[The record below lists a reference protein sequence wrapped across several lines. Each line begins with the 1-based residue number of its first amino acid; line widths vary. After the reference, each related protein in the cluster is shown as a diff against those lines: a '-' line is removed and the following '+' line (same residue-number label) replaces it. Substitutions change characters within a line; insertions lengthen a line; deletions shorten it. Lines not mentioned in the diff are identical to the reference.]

1 MVDAHRRRLELY
13 GLVKVSDP
21 VSAPML
27 DVVLT
32 ISVILEAV
40 MDPVAWWCQPSLA
53 SRICWVC
60 VCIRVNVGEL
70 VSSVLYGGNALV
82 SMVRSALPSMSIVR
96 SPSPKKAS
104 VDSIARLV
112 TVRGTRRE
120 DVAPVVRVSNA
131 VGILFWRT

>member
-1 MVDAHRRRLELY
+1 M
-13 GLVKVSDP
+13 P
-21 VSAPML
+21 APIL
-27 DVVLT
+27 HTVLT

-60 VCIRVNVGEL
+60 VCIRVNVGGL

-82 SMVRSALPSMSIVR
+82 SMVRSALSSMSIVR
-96 SPSPKKAS
+96 SPSRKKAS

-120 DVAPVVRVSNA
+120 DVAPVVSVSDA
-131 VGILFWRT
+131 LVLPFWRT